1 MSQSSEPICK
11 FCGGLALAAV
21 ALFLM
26 DTISSAQVL
35 EPSKRPPDAAPAIA
49 GPVVDMIRLP
59 ERPFVAPTIEC
70 AALAAKDFSRLA
82 EGPARIQSAAIEP
95 ATEQRAE
102 FCVVKGY
109 VAPTIQFELRLPTK
123 TWTGRYLQGG
133 CGGNCG
139 MIMSGVAPRCDN
151 FIAYAGAFAV
161 GFENSGHAGGDGVWA
176 LGGEQVR
183 QDFAFRAAHAF
194 SVAAKAIIAG
204 YYGQSPDFSYFQG
217 CSDGGREAMA
227 ETQRYPRDFNGV
239 VAGSPAFAIAEA
251 MERFIWEAR
260 WGRDDQGILVF
271 DTAAATLLHEAVL
284 NACDMLD
291 GAKDGQIDDPRLC
304 HFDPRTLICRSG
316 QSPPGCLTALQAK
329 VAEKFYDGPVDANG
343 RHLFYGGEPYG
354 SELSWLERYA
364 LAAAGGAM
372 FDDAVRNMMF
382 QGNLDADASV
392 RTWQFDLAT
401 FRELRQR
408 GGLFDASNPD
418 LRSFRDG
425 GGRLI
430 LWQGFADP
438 AAGAYGLPDYYQRVG
453 HIVGGLELERQF
465 VRMFLIPGVYHCGG
479 GYVPYEE
486 DFLGAVVNWVERG
499 AAPDQIMAAAVLKDG
514 TVRRRPMFAY
524 PVQAR
529 YRGRG
534 DMNDP
539 SNFVG
544 RTPPPVNDLYDWAG
558 ATTAH

>member
-1 MSQSSEPICK
+1 MSKSSEHTGN
-11 FCGGLALAAV
+11 FRGELALAAI
-21 ALFLM
+21 ALFLL
-26 DTISSAQVL
+26 DTVASAQVL
-35 EPSKRPPDAAPAIA
+35 EPGKRPPEAAPEIA
-49 GPVVDMIRLP
+49 GPVVDMIPLP
-59 ERPFVAPTIEC
+59 ERPFIAPTIEC

-95 ATEQRAE
+95 ATGQRAE

-139 MIMSGVAPRCDN
+139 IILSSVAPRCDN
-151 FIAYAGAFAV
+151 AVVYAGAFAV
-161 GFENSGHAGGDGVWA
+161 GFENSGHSGMDGVWA

-183 QDFAFRAAHAF
+183 QDFAFRAAHSF
-194 SVAAKAIIAG
+194 SIAAKAIIAS
-204 YYGQSPDFSYFQG
+204 YYGRHPEFSYFQG
-217 CSDGGREAMA
+217 CSDGGREAMM
-227 ETQRYPRDFNGV
+227 ETQRYPSDFNGV
-239 VAGSPAFAIAEA
+239 IAGSPAFAIAEA

-260 WGRDDQGILVF
+260 WGRNDQGVLVF
-271 DTAAATLLHEAVL
+271 DTAAASLLHQAVL
-284 NACDMLD
+284 NACDSLD

-316 QSPPGCLTALQAK
+316 QSPPDCLTALQAE
-329 VAEKFYDGPVDANG
+329 VAQKFYDGPVDANG

-372 FDDAVRNMMF
+372 FDDAVKNMMF
-382 QGNLDADASV
+382 QGNLDPDASV
-392 RTWQFDLAT
+392 RTWRFDLAT
-401 FRELRQR
+401 FRELSQR
-408 GGLFDASNPD
+408 GGLFDAPSAD
-418 LRSFRDG
+418 LRSFAAG
-425 GGRLI
+425 GGKLI

-465 VRMFLIPGVYHCGG
+465 VRMFMIPGVYHCGG

-486 DFLGAVVNWVERG
+486 DFLGAIVNWVERG
-499 AAPDQIMAAAVLKDG
+499 AAPDQVMAAAVLKDG
-514 TVRRRPMFAY
+514 KIRRRPVYAY
-524 PVQAR
+524 PVQTH

-534 DMNDP
+534 DVNDP
-539 SNFVG
+539 HNFVG
-544 RTPPPVNDLYDWAG
+544 RSPTQPNDLYDWAG
-558 ATTAH
+558 APVAR